1 MDKKNRPLDNDKE
14 QTSENT
20 SSPKV
25 MNPFENKQP
34 VEKDI
39 EQSQEELDKEQDYK
53 EALTER
59 D

>member
-1 MDKKNRPLDNDKE
+1 MDTRNWPHEGE
-14 QTSENT
+14 QENT
-20 SSPKV
+20 SKQTVP
-25 MNPFENKQP
+25 NPFENSQP

-39 EQSQEELDKEQDYK
+39 EQAQDDMEKEQQFK

>member
-1 MDKKNRPLDNDKE
+1 MDTRNGPIE
-14 QTSENT
+14 ESQTRTQQQSGGT
-20 SSPKV
+20 VP
-25 MNPFENKQP
+25 NPFENNQA

-39 EQSQEELDKEQDYK
+39 SQSQDEVDKEQQFK

>member
-1 MDKKNRPLDNDKE
+1 MDNRNRTHENE
-14 QTSENT
+14 QENNT
-20 SSPKV
+20 VQQTAP
-25 MNPFENKQP
+25 NPFENSQP

-39 EQSQEELDKEQDYK
+39 EQAQEDLEKEQQFK

>member
-1 MDKKNRPLDNDKE
+1 MDNRNRPMDNEQE
-14 QTSENT
+14 QTSQNT
-20 SSPKV
+20 SSQKV
-25 MNPFENKQP
+25 INPFENSQP

-39 EQSQEELDKEQDYK
+39 EQSQEELDKEQAYK

>member
-1 MDKKNRPLDNDKE
+1 METRNRPLDNEQE
-14 QTSENT
+14 QTAQNT
-20 SSPKV
+20 SSQKV
-25 MNPFENKQP
+25 KNPFENNQP

-39 EQSQEELDKEQDYK
+39 EQSQEELDKEQAYK

>member
-1 MDKKNRPLDNDKE
+1 MDNKNRPQGNE
-14 QTSENT
+14 QEQASQNT
-20 SSPKV
+20 SAQKV
-25 MNPFENKQP
+25 VNPFENNQT

-39 EQSQEELDKEQDYK
+39 EQSQEELDKEQAYK

>member
-1 MDKKNRPLDNDKE
+1 MENKNRPFEDS
-14 QTSENT
+14 QTGSAQQ
-20 SSPKV
+20 SSGRTVP
-25 MNPFENKQP
+25 NPFENSQP

-39 EQSQEELDKEQDYK
+39 EQSQEEVDKEQQFK

>member
-1 MDKKNRPLDNDKE
+1 MDTRNRPHESDQEKTTSQ
-14 QTSENT
+14 QTV
-20 SSPKV
+20 P
-25 MNPFENKQP
+25 NPFENSQP

-39 EQSQEELDKEQDYK
+39 EQSQEELEKEQQFK